1 MEASTPRPDLRRFA
15 VGGAQL
21 NIRMRTVMG
30 MAMMMMIT
38 TMTTVNDDMNDE
50 TINCIY
56 EDIDQ
61 DDMTMKCR

>member
-1 MEASTPRPDLRRFA
+1 
-15 VGGAQL
+15 
-21 NIRMRTVMG
+21 MG
-30 MAMMMMIT
+30 MMMMMMMMMIT